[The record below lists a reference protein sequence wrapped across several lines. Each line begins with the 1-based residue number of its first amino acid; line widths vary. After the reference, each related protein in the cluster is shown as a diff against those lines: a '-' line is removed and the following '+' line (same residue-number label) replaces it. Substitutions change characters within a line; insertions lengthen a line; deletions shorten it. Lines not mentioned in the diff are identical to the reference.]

1 MEELIR
7 NVHTAIPYPAREV
20 RIAFGL
26 VLVLIDPDHY
36 LTDPAYKKQRESAS
50 FALRNLWAFSEQ
62 GRKVWEAEMPEPN
75 DYYYEILQ
83 SPALAAASFSGYTC
97 ELDPADGRILQRTFH
112 K

>member
-50 FALRNLWAFSEQ
+50 FAHFH
-62 GRKVWEAEMPEPN
+62 
-75 DYYYEILQ
+75 LQ
-83 SPALAAASFSGYTC
+83 PPRLLYT
-97 ELDPADGRILQRTFH
+97 LYP
-112 K
+112 